1 MKEEGKVEATLVRPS
16 DGSPKAMWE
25 ASKKL
30 YEKLT
35 GKPAPDRPSRQVM
48 DALGFKPEDFD

>member
-1 MKEEGKVEATLVRPS
+1 MSKKKRIEATLVRPA

-25 ASKKL
+25 ASKDL

-35 GKPAPDRPSRQVM
+35 GKPAPDRPSREIM
-48 DALGFKPEDFD
+48 DKLGFKPEDFD